1 MTWTD
6 LSTSVISMAEKQ
18 AHAVEIQETAERHRE
33 LRPEIEERARA
44 FEAYDPTVRPE
55 HAPTS
60 GVTG

>member
-1 MTWTD
+1 
-6 LSTSVISMAEKQ
+6 MAEKQ